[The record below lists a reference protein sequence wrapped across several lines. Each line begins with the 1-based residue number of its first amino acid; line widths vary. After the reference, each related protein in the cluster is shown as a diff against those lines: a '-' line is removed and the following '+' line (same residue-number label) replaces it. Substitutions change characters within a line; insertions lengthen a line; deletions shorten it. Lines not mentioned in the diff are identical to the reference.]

1 MQNKTGAV
9 FFVLAG
15 YTDADGKLSF
25 ARFFRR
31 VILCSCN
38 NSDFSARYE
47 TDGLGF
53 LATRNEYRKGPNNI
67 TDVWTEFIEGRILLS
82 SANTLWHTLT
92 YENNPLGREEM
103 ADTDESLDVDDKGYP
118 LLPDDVL
125 GLRLRRKKAIMRQ
138 FMSAVRRT
146 CC

>member
-1 MQNKTGAV
+1 MQMGNSLLRGSSV
-9 FFVLAG
+9 VLFSVLATILTFLQG
-15 YTDADGKLSF
+15 MKRTVSVSSPRGMNIGK
-25 ARFFRR
+25 
-31 VILCSCN
+31 VQTILPT
-38 NSDFSARYE
+38 F
-47 TDGLGF
+47 G
-53 LATRNEYRKGPNNI
+53 
-67 TDVWTEFIEGRILLS
+67 LS
-82 SANTLWHTLT
+82 SLKVGFSFPLRTHSEHTLT